1 MGFLDIFKDKDEN
14 ENRDDFMRKFA
25 GMEENSNFGS
35 EREPEPAQE
44 PSSYS
49 QPAEESTSS
58 QIGIGSLMDKRAK
71 LEDAIDYVGLMIKN
85 LKDKRT
91 RLEKDIEDESVDI
104 KNLKEKLGKINEFI
118 QDENNGLEELTNK
131 RAGVEKEADEVGNII
146 YGQRDKISGIDKI
159 LADEADKIKRFKES
173 KSSSD

>member
-25 GMEENSNFGS
+25 GMEENSNFDS
-35 EREPEPAQE
+35 KREPEPAQEPSSYSQPAEEPSSYSQPAEE

-91 RLEKDIEDESVDI
+91 RL
-104 KNLKEKLGKINEFI
+104 
-118 QDENNGLEELTNK
+118 
-131 RAGVEKEADEVGNII
+131 
-146 YGQRDKISGIDKI
+146 
-159 LADEADKIKRFKES
+159 
-173 KSSSD
+173 

>member
-25 GMEENSNFGS
+25 GMEENSNFDS
-35 EREPEPAQE
+35 EREPEPAQEPSSFSQPAEEPSSFSQPAEEPSSYSQPAEE

-71 LEDAIDYVGLMIKN
+71 LEDAIDYVGLMVKN

-91 RLEKDIEDESVDI
+91 KLEKD
-104 KNLKEKLGKINEFI
+104 
-118 QDENNGLEELTNK
+118 
-131 RAGVEKEADEVGNII
+131 
-146 YGQRDKISGIDKI
+146 
-159 LADEADKIKRFKES
+159 RFS
-173 KSSSD
+173 CSRNCLFR

>member
-25 GMEENSNFGS
+25 GMEENSNFDS
-35 EREPEPAQE
+35 KRDPEPAEE

-71 LEDAIDYVGLMIKN
+71 LEDAIDYVGLMVKN

-91 RLEKDIEDESVDI
+91 KLEKDIEDESVDI
-104 KNLKEKLGKINEFI
+104 KNLKEKLSKINEFI

-173 KSSSD
+173 KSSSG

>member
-14 ENRDDFMRKFA
+14 ENSDDYMRKFA
-25 GMEENSNFGS
+25 GMEENSNFDS
-35 EREPEPAQE
+35 KRESEPAQEPSSYSQPAEEPSSQPAEE

-91 RLEKDIEDESVDI
+91 DWK
-104 KNLKEKLGKINEFI
+104 
-118 QDENNGLEELTNK
+118 
-131 RAGVEKEADEVGNII
+131 
-146 YGQRDKISGIDKI
+146 KI
-159 LADEADKIKRFKES
+159 LKMSQWILKI
-173 KSSSD
+173 

>member
-25 GMEENSNFGS
+25 GMEENSNFDS
-35 EREPEPAQE
+35 EREPEPAQEPSSYSQPAEEPSSYSQPAEE

-71 LEDAIDYVGLMIKN
+71 LEDAIDYVGLMVKN

-91 RLEKDIEDESVDI
+91 KLEKDIEDEDMI
-104 KNLKEKLGKINEFI
+104 KI
-118 QDENNGLEELTNK
+118 
-131 RAGVEKEADEVGNII
+131 
-146 YGQRDKISGIDKI
+146 
-159 LADEADKIKRFKES
+159 
-173 KSSSD
+173 

>member
-14 ENRDDFMRKFA
+14 ENSDDFMRKFA
-25 GMEENSNFGS
+25 GMEDNSNFDS
-35 EREPEPAQE
+35 ERESQPAQEPSSYSQPAEE

-118 QDENNGLEELTNK
+118 QD
-131 RAGVEKEADEVGNII
+131 
-146 YGQRDKISGIDKI
+146 
-159 LADEADKIKRFKES
+159 
-173 KSSSD
+173 